1 MYANKQKNR
10 RTFYIYCLLLKD
22 KSISAAEICDK
33 FEIKLRTFQTY
44 IRQLKTDIELLKLPY
59 IIRYEYK
66 SKRYALIEL
75 PLKQLNTELALSP
88 QQEKEVALIKIYNYI
103 KRGAKINLV
112 NLMKLYNWDDRT
124 AREFM
129 RYMAYTLRE
138 VSYDYYLYFDKN
150 TKLYYLYENK
160 DDSYYDD
167 DYERYLDN
175 VYEMK
180 NIYWL

>member
-1 MYANKQKNR
+1 
-10 RTFYIYCLLLKD
+10 
-22 KSISAAEICDK
+22 
-33 FEIKLRTFQTY
+33 
-44 IRQLKTDIELLKLPY
+44 
-59 IIRYEYK
+59 
-66 SKRYALIEL
+66 
-75 PLKQLNTELALSP
+75 
-88 QQEKEVALIKIYNYI
+88 
-103 KRGAKINLV
+103 
-112 NLMKLYNWDDRT
+112 MKLYNWDDRT

-150 TKLYYLYENK
+150 AKLYYLYENK

-180 NIYWL
+180 NIY